1 MADVAVSLTGM
12 GQPALL
18 YLVPCTLGVVRDR
31 LCFFHARAHAHVQTH
46 THRQSHPSYRI
57 VRCNQPLEPPALSTW
72 CECECDPCMH
82 RVSIDPRAS
91 CLAFIVHDLY

>member
-31 LCFFHARAHAHVQTH
+31 LCFFHARTHAHVQTH
-46 THRQSHPSYRI
+46 THRHTHRI
-57 VRCNQPLEPPALSTW
+57 VRCNQPLEPHALST
-72 CECECDPCMH
+72 
-82 RVSIDPRAS
+82 
-91 CLAFIVHDLY
+91 IVV

>member
-31 LCFFHARAHAHVQTH
+31 LCFFHARTHAHVQTH
-46 THRQSHPSYRI
+46 THRHTHRI
-57 VRCNQPLEPPALSTW
+57 VRYVATNHLNRTAHYTT
-72 CECECDPCMH
+72 
-82 RVSIDPRAS
+82 
-91 CLAFIVHDLY
+91 IVV